1 MYDRVIT
8 IYSGGK
14 IFQATGARSGWV
26 IGPEK
31 YIKYVK
37 SVYQITC
44 FCQFSV
50 VEGAVGKSL
59 NDISQESNTYLLDYA
74 KNMIEKRNLLL
85 K

>member
-31 YIKYVK
+31 YIRYVK
-37 SVYQITC
+37 AVYQNTC
-44 FCQFSV
+44 FCQ
-50 VEGAVGKSL
+50 
-59 NDISQESNTYLLDYA
+59 YA
-74 KNMIEKRNLLL
+74 LI
-85 K
+85 